1 MCLLRWKIIPVLIN
15 YDVLQ
20 IDILMPDTGKCPDDL
35 LKDISAQQ
43 VYLVKNLPLGRLINV
58 EFIEAFVKR
67 GN

>member
-1 MCLLRWKIIPVLIN
+1 
-15 YDVLQ
+15 
-20 IDILMPDTGKCPDDL
+20 MPDTGKCPDDL

-43 VYLVKNLPLGRLINV
+43 VYLIKNLPLSRLINV